1 MCCYLMW
8 YGTVRLILEPLRNEK
23 FIMGVNGGIG
33 SAKSMIMSIIFIVM
47 GILGIIACHLLKYY
61 WPRRKVLD
69 TNVISGSEA
78 SKDAAN
84 IAEIKKENENK
95 ENTEE
100 NGNKKD

>member
-1 MCCYLMW
+1 
-8 YGTVRLILEPLRNEK
+8 
-23 FIMGVNGGIG
+23 MGVNGGIG

-47 GILGIIACHLLKYY
+47 GILGIIACHLFKYY